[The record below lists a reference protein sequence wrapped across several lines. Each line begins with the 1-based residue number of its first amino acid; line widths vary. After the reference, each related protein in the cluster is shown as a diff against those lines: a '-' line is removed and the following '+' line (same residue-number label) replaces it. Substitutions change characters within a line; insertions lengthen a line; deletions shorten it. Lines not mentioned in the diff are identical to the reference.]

1 MAKLDDDGVNE
12 VSAVWL
18 TCENAR
24 NNKMY
29 PEDPRVTVVTPV
41 ANDPNKKVVVKTVRM
56 HDLSSVRRVCNT
68 AAQTFF
74 VYAEGASAINP
85 IAKGVVTAVGG
96 STDNGQNDCR
106 SFLYG
111 AWSGDPLLVISPS
124 ILAGVGITM
133 Q

>member
-85 IAKGVVTAVGG
+85 IAKGVVTAVDGV
-96 STDNGQNDCR
+96 TDISETTCSYFFIGVEM
-106 SFLYG
+106 G
-111 AWSGDPLLVISPS
+111 ELLVVFHPYIC
-124 ILAGVGITM
+124 
-133 Q
+133 